1 MSEFFKAAKQYQAPQ
16 KLKYFIL
23 TDGEN
28 IIYAGT
34 EKKEGTWE
42 INNESYRQIIVAGKE
57 NLIFSNGKITNK
69 EIKLRVVEQE
79 LVKSQT
85 GGHLLLEMNPFWIET
100 EDKIYGDTYKWQ
112 TPSE

>member
-23 TDGEN
+23 THGEN

-42 INNESYRQIIVAGKE
+42 IDNESYRKIILAGKE
-57 NLIFSNGKITNK
+57 NLIFSNGNITNK
-69 EIKLRVVEQE
+69 QIKLRVLEQE

-85 GGHLLLEMNPFWIET
+85 GGHVLLDMNPFWIET
-100 EDKIYGDTYKWQ
+100 ADKTYGDTYKWQ

>member
-1 MSEFFKAAKQYQAPQ
+1 MSEFFKAAKQYQPPR
-16 KLKYFIL
+16 KLQYFIL
-23 TDGEN
+23 THGEN

-34 EKKEGTWE
+34 EKKEGTLE
-42 INNESYRQIIVAGKE
+42 IDNESYRQIIVAGKE

-69 EIKLRVVEQE
+69 QIKLRVVEQE

-85 GGHLLLEMNPFWIET
+85 GGHVLLDMNPFWIEN

>member
-1 MSEFFKAAKQYQAPQ
+1 MSEFFKAAKQYQAPL
-16 KLKYFIL
+16 KLKYFIM

-28 IIYAGT
+28 IVYAGT

-42 INNESYRQIIVAGKE
+42 IHNEGYRQIIVAGKE

-69 EIKLRVVEQE
+69 EIKLHVREQE

-85 GGHLLLEMNPFWIET
+85 GGHVLLDTNPFWIET
-100 EDKIYGDTYKWQ
+100 EDKIYGDTYEWQ

>member
-16 KLKYFIL
+16 KLQYFIL

-34 EKKEGTWE
+34 EKKEGTLE
-42 INNESYRQIIVAGKE
+42 IDNESYRQIIVAGKE
-57 NLIFSNGKITNK
+57 NLIFSQGKITNK

-79 LVKSQT
+79 LLRSQT
-85 GGHLLLEMNPFWIET
+85 GGHVFLEMNPFWIQT

-112 TPSE
+112 IPSE